1 MTAPSPRD
9 AETPALD
16 VVIVAYRSRDCL
28 EAALGSLAHHA
39 ALPIEVVVVD
49 NASGDGSVETLRRD
63 HPGVRVLAN
72 LRNAGFAA
80 ACNQGWR
87 AGRAPLV
94 LFLNP
99 DAEVR
104 PGAVATMAALFAT
117 RAGLGIVG
125 PRTLNP
131 DGSVQVSTGADLS
144 LLAEG
149 RQRRLV
155 RGVALRRPSAL
166 ARAEAAHASEHEPDW
181 VSGSCLMIRRA
192 CLEAVGGF
200 DDGFFLYEEDAD
212 LCRRV
217 RAAGWRV
224 LFTPAAEVAHQLGR
238 SMEMDRRGTRLAYDS
253 SHLRYYR
260 KHNGRL
266 AVAALRS
273 LILARG
279 AREWLASLPRHD
291 ALARAAAL
299 STVRLAL
306 RGEAPAR

>member
-1 MTAPSPRD
+1 MTAAQGDPGT
-9 AETPALD
+9 AAVD

-28 EAALGSLAHHA
+28 GAALGALERHA
-39 ALPIEVVVVD
+39 ALPVEVVVVD
-49 NASGDGSVETLRRD
+49 NASGDGTVEALRRE

-72 LRNAGFAA
+72 PRNLGFAA
-80 ACNQGWR
+80 ACNQGWG

-104 PGAVATMAALFAT
+104 PGAVATMAALFAV
-117 RAGLGIVG
+117 RADLGVVG

-144 LLAEG
+144 LLAER

-155 RGVALRRPSAL
+155 RGVAARRPTAL
-166 ARAEAAHASEHEPDW
+166 ARADAAHSREHEPDW

-192 CLEAVGGF
+192 CLEAVAGF
-200 DDGFFLYEEDAD
+200 DEGFFLYEEDAD

-224 LFTPAAEVAHQLGR
+224 VFTPAAEVAHQLGR
-238 SMEMDRRGTRLAYDS
+238 SMEQDPRGTRLAYDS

-260 KHNGRL
+260 THNGRPSVAVLRGLLLLRGL
-266 AVAALRS
+266 AT
-273 LILARG
+273 
-279 AREWLASLPRHD
+279 WLAGLVRNDPR
-291 ALARAAAL
+291 ARASARATL
-299 STVRLAL
+299 DLAL
-306 RGEAPAR
+306 RGRGAAG